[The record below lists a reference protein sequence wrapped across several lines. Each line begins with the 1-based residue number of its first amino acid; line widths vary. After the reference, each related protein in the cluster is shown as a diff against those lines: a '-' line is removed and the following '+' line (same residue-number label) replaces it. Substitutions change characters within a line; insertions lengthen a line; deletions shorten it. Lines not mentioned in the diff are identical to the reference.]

1 MSNEHIKI
9 IAVNRKARHEYF
21 IVDEYEAGLVLK
33 GTEVKSLRL
42 GKVNLKDSYAN
53 IKNGEVF
60 VYQIHIGPYPFA
72 YYNNH
77 DPLRPR
83 KLLLHKREI
92 KRLYGKVNEKGH
104 NLIPLKIYFKKGK
117 AKLTLALA
125 KGKRKYDKREAIQR
139 RDEQRVMERQIKQY
153 SGRATSEARFFFN
166 PRYTQ
171 MNADECQRLLATAP
185 HRPTQTAAK
194 CIHI

>member
-9 IAVNRKARHEYF
+9 ITVNRKARHEYF

-104 NLIPLKIYFKKGK
+104 SLIPLKIYFKKGK

-125 KGKRKYDKREAIQR
+125 KGKRKYDKREAIKR
-139 RDEQRVMERQIKQY
+139 RDEQRDMEREIKQY
-153 SGRATSEARFFFN
+153 R
-166 PRYTQ
+166 
-171 MNADECQRLLATAP
+171 
-185 HRPTQTAAK
+185 
-194 CIHI
+194 